1 MLFTVRVASMLL
13 ASTFFWSGRTI
24 PHRSSGRIPLTLTFA
39 PSTLVGGTATTATV
53 TLGTPAPGGGATVTI
68 TNPPGTTVQA
78 GAAQVGTIQSIGSTK
93 IKVDGGQQS
102 VTFRVLT
109 AGVAAGTVA
118 TFTASSGNDQATATL
133 TVNPAS
139 LVSVSIAP
147 ATMLGGTNATGT
159 VTLDGPAPAGT
170 GATIQLAGTVTSNA
184 FLSDGSVRTVSA
196 QSPFLPTTVTVP
208 PGGSSA
214 TFAVTTT
221 PVSPDQTITVSATLG
236 NSARSTTFVVK
247 APVVTAL
254 LLNPSTVVAGNSAT
268 GTIVLNGPAPVRGLT
283 SPLSASNTNA
293 TVPTTVTVPAG
304 TDRQTFQ
311 ITTPPLTTF
320 GTAGNTVSISAS
332 ARLST
337 SGTVSS
343 ISDGTS
349 NTILPTTSNPSAIL
363 TLLPTVSLASVA
375 ASPSPVTGGS
385 PISVSLTFTREA
397 TTRLATSTTTST
409 TTTAGTA
416 HLKVDQPT
424 IVQLPSSVVVPI
436 DAGTVTVAGTT
447 TAPVAD
453 QNVVITATLFSSVA
467 TTLTVKKPIP
477 VIATFS
483 LRPTT
488 VTGGL
493 NLIASLQLST
503 GITTAQ
509 VVSLSTDRTDLILL
523 PATVTVP
530 VSSVP
535 TPFTFK
541 TNHVSAQTTAT
552 VTATAGSQR
561 IPIVVTIVP

>member
-1 MLFTVRVASMLL
+1 
-13 ASTFFWSGRTI
+13 
-24 PHRSSGRIPLTLTFA
+24 
-39 PSTLVGGTATTATV
+39 
-53 TLGTPAPGGGATVTI
+53 
-68 TNPPGTTVQA
+68 VQA

-268 GTIVLNGPAPVRGLT
+268 GTIVPVSQWTSARERADVSPFSEQYQCDRSNDGHGAGRHRSTDVSNHDPAIDHVRHGGQYGFDQRVGSTVDQWHGVVDLGWNEQHDPSYDFKPVGHSHIASNRFAGVCRSQPLT
-283 SPLSASNTNA
+283 SDWRQSHFGFVDLHARSHDTIGHEYDNLDDDYRGYSTSQGRPTDNRSASLERRGANRCRDGHRRRHDDGSGGRSKCRHHGNLVFERGDDA
-293 TVPTTVTVPAG
+293 
-304 TDRQTFQ
+304 DRE
-311 ITTPPLTTF
+311 
-320 GTAGNTVSISAS
+320 
-332 ARLST
+332 
-337 SGTVSS
+337 
-343 ISDGTS
+343 
-349 NTILPTTSNPSAIL
+349 
-363 TLLPTVSLASVA
+363 
-375 ASPSPVTGGS
+375 
-385 PISVSLTFTREA
+385 EA
-397 TTRLATSTTTST
+397 DSRDRDVL
-409 TTTAGTA
+409 
-416 HLKVDQPT
+416 
-424 IVQLPSSVVVPI
+424 
-436 DAGTVTVAGTT
+436 
-447 TAPVAD
+447 
-453 QNVVITATLFSSVA
+453 
-467 TTLTVKKPIP
+467 
-477 VIATFS
+477 IATDNGDGRS
-483 LRPTT
+483 QP
-488 VTGGL
+488 
-493 NLIASLQLST
+493 
-503 GITTAQ
+503 
-509 VVSLSTDRTDLILL
+509 DRD
-523 PATVTVP
+523 
-530 VSSVP
+530 
-535 TPFTFK
+535 
-541 TNHVSAQTTAT
+541 TAT
-552 VTATAGSQR
+552 VDGNNDCAGR
-561 IPIVVTIVP
+561 EPVDGPH